1 MEEIP
6 TKEEQQQLQQEE
18 KEEKEY
24 QLRPLTHK
32 EQEEIQQKYFLK
44 IKQNIRGLI
53 NKLTKQNIQIILHE
67 LFQLNLSIGK
77 GLLIHFILLSQ
88 TQNPKQTNLLTTL
101 IAVIN
106 CIIPEI
112 GLTLLHRIVFQYKL
126 SIERNEFE
134 RSLILLQFLSQLI
147 NYEVCN
153 SSFCFELL
161 NELKQNETEENV
173 LRMIHL
179 MKFNGKLLQTKD
191 KAKVQ
196 QFFEYVNR
204 LKMRRGTSLKLQN
217 EISFLWT
224 ERQKGFPNYPIIE
237 EELDLINDEDK
248 NCHEISLTM
257 KLETHD
263 DWNSFHFLDNF
274 NQLQEEW
281 KEMKTIFDNS
291 EDNNQIIDNETNQM
305 NHLNQIDEMKQNDNE
320 LFDDQT
326 GANEIFL
333 RKKIV
338 NILQS
343 SLRSD
348 ECLHKLYCL
357 QLKQNEEQIVVKTII
372 ERCSNQTTFT
382 DYYSFL
388 VEQMCKSNRKYLEL
402 FSTELELE
410 YLSTNTNKSR

>member
-1 MEEIP
+1 
-6 TKEEQQQLQQEE
+6 
-18 KEEKEY
+18 
-24 QLRPLTHK
+24 
-32 EQEEIQQKYFLK
+32 
-44 IKQNIRGLI
+44 
-53 NKLTKQNIQIILHE
+53 
-67 LFQLNLSIGK
+67 
-77 GLLIHFILLSQ
+77 
-88 TQNPKQTNLLTTL
+88 
-101 IAVIN
+101 
-106 CIIPEI
+106 
-112 GLTLLHRIVFQYKL
+112 
-126 SIERNEFE
+126 
-134 RSLILLQFLSQLI
+134 
-147 NYEVCN
+147 
-153 SSFCFELL
+153 
-161 NELKQNETEENV
+161 
-173 LRMIHL
+173 MIHL
-179 MKFNGKLLQTKD
+179 MKFNGKLLQNKY

-196 QFFEYVNR
+196 QFFEYLNR
-204 LKMRRGTSLKLQN
+204 LKMRRGISLQIQN

-291 EDNNQIIDNETNQM
+291 EDNNLDNNIDNNQISNNETNE
-305 NHLNQIDEMKQNDNE
+305 IDEIKQNDNE

-372 ERCSNQTTFT
+372 ESCSNQTTFT

-388 VEQMCKSNRKYLEL
+388 VEQMCKSNKKYLEL
-402 FSTELELE
+402 FSLQLELAF
-410 YLSTNTNKSR
+410 N